1 VFESTKHLLMVME
14 FADGGD
20 LLHFVKKVGRINES
34 DSKYIFKQVVEFSKL
49 RSCMDLH
56 IAIVEV

>member
-1 VFESTKHLLMVME
+1 MVME

-34 DSKYIFKQVVEFSKL
+34 DAKYIFK
-49 RSCMDLH
+49 
-56 IAIVEV
+56 